1 MIQTSLNRSIYPATL
16 YKERKRKMMG
26 RDGSGGEGGGGLQI
40 CTLLCLVFYF
50 DKVS

>member
-26 RDGSGGEGGGGLQI
+26 RDGSGGGGGVTNLHI
-40 CTLLCLVFYF
+40 TLLSFLF
-50 DKVS
+50 